1 MTHRALPFLPSILK
15 WGVMPVILTQNQC
28 AERQES
34 TFQLSGTEFPWSS
47 HRSGGATRTWERSLE
62 SQDNESSLKFCWT
75 PLKLPSTGGLTVS
88 AFSPP
93 PGRTDEF
100 SLLPTAMP
108 QSGLSGPQA
117 SLLTPSLYSFHQIPS
132 SVSSKY
138 KVNITPLGGWR
149 NKQSLSWPWLYSRFP
164 KLAPSLS
171 PFLQSSLWNPLEP
184 NHRSLYKMTII
195 PHHATQSAL
204 GSAVA
209 PKLPKPMHSLWFP
222 FYSILCATE

>member
-28 AERQES
+28 AETQGVNLPALWDRAS
-34 TFQLSGTEFPWSS
+34 MIKSWS
-47 HRSGGATRTWERSLE
+47 GATRTWERSLE
-62 SQDNESSLKFCWT
+62 SWEWKLPQILLNPWSSL
-75 PLKLPSTGGLTVS
+75 PLVAWQSCIL
-88 AFSPP
+88 PP
-93 PGRTDEF
+93 PGTDEF
-100 SLLPTAMP
+100 SLLPD
-108 QSGLSGPQA
+108 SHA
-117 SLLTPSLYSFHQIPS
+117 SVWALRPLLTPSLYSFHQIPS
-132 SVSSKY
+132 LLCLLKY
-138 KVNITPLGGWR
+138 KAEHN
-149 NKQSLSWPWLYSRFP
+149 SLSEGEETSNPSLDPGYTLRFP